1 MSRILLIENDE
12 TQLNLLSQF
21 ISAWGYSVI
30 KSRTV
35 VEAMGTIHREEVDL
49 ALIDLLLPDTPG
61 IEALK
66 MIRETENLREIPVFM
81 MAEEISPEVRIVVM
95 SNGANDLLIKP
106 IDQGELSMKIQQS
119 LELSRYKKEI
129 SALNKKLEKDKKS
142 LLRYFSED
150 LVEKILNEEIS
161 NELGGTIV
169 NTSIMFFDIR
179 GSTTLAEKIGPQE
192 YAAAISEIFSDLM
205 NIIFNHSGS
214 VNELLGDGILATF
227 GCPFPKDDDAAN
239 AIKTAIAM
247 QKHIAAVNEG
257 RKMAGRDEIRF
268 GIGIATGKIFAG
280 NIGSIRMMKY
290 AVMGDPV
297 NTAARIQDLTK
308 ELPYQ
313 IIVDQAT
320 RDHADQKIRFAE
332 LPQTNLRGKS
342 ENVKL
347 FGILNE

>member
-1 MSRILLIENDE
+1 MSRILVIENDE
-12 TQLNLLSQF
+12 AQLETLAQF
-21 ISAWGYSVI
+21 ISAWGYSVT

-35 VEAMGTIHREEVDL
+35 VGAMGAIHREEVDL

-61 IEALK
+61 MEALK
-66 MIRETENLREIPVFM
+66 MIRETENLQEIPVFM
-81 MAEEISPEVRIVVM
+81 MSEEISPEVRIVVM

-150 LVEKILNEEIS
+150 LVQKILNEEIS

-169 NTSIMFFDIR
+169 NASIMFFDIR
-179 GSTTLAEKIGPQE
+179 GSTSLAEKIGPQE

-227 GCPFPKDDDAAN
+227 GCPFPKTDDASN
-239 AIKTAIAM
+239 AMKTAIAM
-247 QKHIAAVNEG
+247 QEHIAAVNEG

-308 ELPYQ
+308 EFPYQ

-320 RDHADQKIRFAE
+320 RDHAASSIQFTE

-347 FGILNE
+347 FGISNG